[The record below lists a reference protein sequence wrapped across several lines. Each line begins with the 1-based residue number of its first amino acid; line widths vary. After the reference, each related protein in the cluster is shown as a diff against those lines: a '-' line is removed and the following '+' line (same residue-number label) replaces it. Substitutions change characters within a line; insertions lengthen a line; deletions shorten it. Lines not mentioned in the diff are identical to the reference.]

1 MKVSI
6 QWLKEYVDFS
16 MSPEELADV
25 LTMAGQEVEGIEKFE
40 DDSILDISITPNRP
54 DCLSVR
60 GIAREISAILE
71 IPFKDKFTLIREEEG
86 VRPLIE
92 IQDSEL
98 CSRYSSRIIRGVK
111 VGNSPEWIV
120 KRLEQVGLRPV
131 NNIVDI
137 TNYVLLEMGHPLH
150 AFDLDRLHGK
160 CIVVKTPGKTREFK
174 TLDNETRTLSKDM
187 LMIWDGKKPVAIAGV
202 MGGLDSEV
210 TESTFDVLLESAYFD
225 PRSVRRTSK
234 ALNLTTEASYRFERG
249 ADIKITVPALDR
261 AAKLIMEIAGGMTT
275 KLTDVYVKPFN
286 AHQVLMS
293 LRKMNNVLGVDIEST
308 LVAEM
313 LTRLGIENR
322 KEGQG
327 ITVFSPSFRQDIQRD
342 TDVIEEV
349 ARLYGYDRIPK
360 TLPKVEMHP
369 ATENQVWNLLHTIK
383 ESMRK
388 SGYSEAINFSF
399 LNPSVLDT
407 LRLSPDDRRRDLM
420 MIRNPLKKD
429 EQALRTTLIPA
440 LLENAQLN
448 IHRGVK
454 TLRLFE
460 IAKVFFSTDRNLP
473 DEVLKLSAVYVKAEQ
488 TSVWQTKHDGFYDIK
503 GALENLLSELGIKQ
517 YSFGHGNDTVE
528 QYLHPGKSASVEV
541 NEGSI
546 GVFGA
551 LHPQISHELDIT
563 PETFVLEV
571 DIDNL
576 LALVPSKISYTP
588 VPKYPY
594 VERDLAIVIPESITA
609 SVVEGVI
616 RGIDTSIIESVI
628 LFDIYTGKPIP
639 KGQKSMAFS
648 IRYRA
653 EDRTLIADEVNQLH
667 TKILEKL
674 KETLQAELRS

>member
-160 CIVVKTPGKTREFK
+160 CIVVKTPGKTREFR

-308 LVAEM
+308 LVTEM